1 MNFKTSAKLYFDSI
15 EISTQHGYYADERKI
30 RQKFEVDV
38 ELGIQLEP
46 MNHYQLKDVVNY
58 EVVIQKV
65 TSYACQTEELIENVA
80 LKIVKEVL
88 ELDEKI
94 MLCKVNIKKY
104 PQLGQKH
111 NGVSFELEAKRD

>member
-65 TSYACQTEELIENVA
+65 TSYA
-80 LKIVKEVL
+80 
-88 ELDEKI
+88 
-94 MLCKVNIKKY
+94 
-104 PQLGQKH
+104 
-111 NGVSFELEAKRD
+111 